1 MVWFAM
7 RLDDLDRVLRET
19 LHQDAE
25 QTAYRIDGLE
35 DRVAATLSGRLPHQ
49 GLTGLLRQLLAP
61 SRRVRFAQLAVVG
74 ATAACFLL
82 LGVYLA
88 PQLGRNAPVDS
99 VRALHA
105 ALTSENATLFV
116 VPAPDAESVT
126 VLGNFNGWTATPLA
140 DPDGDGIW
148 TATLDL
154 PPGRYE
160 YAYLVD
166 GRWWGQDPLA
176 DEYVR
181 SFGEYNSVRY
191 VEREGDDA

>member
-1 MVWFAM
+1 MK
-7 RLDDLDRVLRET
+7 LDDLDGVLRES
-19 LHQDAE
+19 LRRDVAVS
-25 QTAYRIDGLE
+25 AYRIDGLE
-35 DRVAATLSGRLPHQ
+35 DRVTATLAGRLPRQ
-49 GLTGLLRQLLAP
+49 GAFGILRQLLAP
-61 SRRVRFAQLAVVG
+61 STGVRFAQLAVLG
-74 ATAACFLL
+74 ATAACFLV
-82 LGVYLA
+82 LGVFVA
-88 PQLGRNAPVDS
+88 SRIGTPSDPVHEL
-99 VRALHA
+99 RA
-105 ALTSENATLFV
+105 ALESENSTLFI

-126 VLGNFNGWTATPLA
+126 VLGNFNGWTATPLS

-148 TATLDL
+148 TATLEL

-191 VEREGDDA
+191 VERAGDGA

>member
-1 MVWFAM
+1 MK
-7 RLDDLDRVLRET
+7 LDDMDRALREALQREVT
-19 LHQDAE
+19 E
-25 QTAYRIDGLE
+25 TAYRIDGLE
-35 DRVAATLSGRLPHQ
+35 DRVTASLAGRAPNP
-49 GLTGLLRQLLAP
+49 GLLGALRQLLAP
-61 SRRVRFAQLAVVG
+61 STGGRIAQLAVVG

-82 LGVYLA
+82 VGLFVAPRIVPSAQPGVADEL
-88 PQLGRNAPVDS
+88 RS
-99 VRALHA
+99 ALDNE
-105 ALTSENATLFV
+105 SSTLFL
-116 VPAPDAESVT
+116 VPAPGAENVT
-126 VLGNFNGWTATPLA
+126 VLGNFNGWTATPLD

-148 TATLDL
+148 TAAIDL

-191 VEREGDDA
+191 VEGQGDDA

>member
-1 MVWFAM
+1 VLSTM
-7 RLDDLDRVLRET
+7 RLDDLDGALRET
-19 LHQDAE
+19 LRQEAAAS
-25 QTAYRIDGLE
+25 AYRIDGLE
-35 DRVAATLSGRLPHQ
+35 DRVVATISGRSPNP
-49 GLTGLLRQLLAP
+49 GAMGVLRQLLAP
-61 SRRVRFAQLAVVG
+61 SKGGRVAQLALVG
-74 ATAACFLL
+74 ATAACFLF
-82 LGVYLA
+82 LGTA
-88 PQLGRNAPVDS
+88 LGPRLRGVHTPES
-99 VRALHA
+99 VTALRA
-105 ALTSENATLFV
+105 ALASENATLFV

-126 VLGNFNGWTATPLA
+126 VLGNFNGWTATPLS
-140 DPDGDGIW
+140 DPDDDGIW

-191 VEREGDDA
+191 VERKGDDA